1 MSIKMKYILGGIFCL
16 PLFTVFHVEAQGQ
29 GLFFNNQIAVRTDL
43 LKKQG
48 DSLRVDLR
56 FDMAVL
62 KLPSRQSLTLTPVL
76 KLTSGETLSF
86 PPVVI
91 KGASHYKSYR
101 RDMGLMSDKK
111 KEAYQKSVYSVL
123 KSGESTWNFHYNYA
137 LPYKDD
143 MAGATLELEEN
154 LYCCDGVLQEKGVG
168 YVATVENIPVY
179 QITPHLSYKQPKAE
193 AVKKRD
199 IENECNLDF
208 EVSKTDI
215 REDYGNNLRELSKIQ
230 NMIDEIKNDRNLI
243 ITSISI
249 VGFASPEGS
258 LAVNKRL
265 SEARAYSL
273 VEHLIRHYDFPK
285 NIYHVE
291 FGGENW
297 DGLMKYV
304 KHSEMDYKPEVL
316 KILQNADSYDKAKVQ
331 LPRVGG
337 GAAYR
342 FLLREVYPGLR
353 KANCKIEYE
362 VKEFSLDEAK
372 KVIKTQPDLLSL
384 NEMYLVANS
393 YPIGTPEFEEV
404 QSIILKFHPDDE
416 TVLLNAAASN
426 LEDGKR
432 AEAEKHLLR
441 IKQQSPEYN
450 NCMGVL
456 RMLEGYYDL
465 AEKYFKQ
472 AAAEGLKEASL
483 NLEEIK
489 KKRDNI
495 KLLNN

>member
-1 MSIKMKYILGGIFCL
+1 MAMKMKYIVGGIVCL
-16 PLFTVFHVEAQGQ
+16 SALTMFHAEAQES
-29 GLFFNNQIAVRTDL
+29 GLFFNNQIAVRTEL

-62 KLPSRQSLTLTPVL
+62 DLSSRQSLALKPVL
-76 KLTSGETLSF
+76 KLASGERLSF
-86 PPVVI
+86 PPIII
-91 KGASHYKSYR
+91 KGKTQYKEHKR
-101 RDMGLMSDKK
+101 QMGLMSEKK
-111 KEAYQKSVYSVL
+111 RDDYLKSVYSIL
-123 KSGESTWNFHYNYA
+123 QSGESTWNFRYYYA
-137 LPYKDD
+137 TPYKDA
-143 MAGATLELEEN
+143 MAGATLELEED
-154 LYCCDGVLQEKGVG
+154 LSCCDGKLLETSVG
-168 YVATVENIPVY
+168 YVGTVASIPVY
-179 QITPHLSYKQPKAE
+179 QITPHLSYQQPKVE

-208 EVSKTDI
+208 EVSKTNI

-230 NMIDEIKNDRNLI
+230 NMIDEIKNDRNLM

-249 VGFASPEGS
+249 IGFASPEGS

-273 VEHLIRHYDFPK
+273 VEYLMRHYDFPK
-285 NIYHVE
+285 NVYHVE

-297 DGLMKYV
+297 DGLLNYV
-304 KHSEMDYKPEVL
+304 KRSEMDYKSEVL
-316 KILQNADSYDKAKVQ
+316 KVLENADSYDKAKVQ

-362 VKEFSLDEAK
+362 VKEFSIEEAK

-384 NEMYLVANS
+384 NEMYLLANS
-393 YPIGTPEFEEV
+393 YPIGSPEFEEV

-441 IKQQSPEYN
+441 IKKQSPEYN